1 MFFGKSRKIYEKLND
16 RAYNKELKC
25 NYESVIPHYLMY
37 STLGRADM
45 VRFES
50 YMEMPAAEDAGN
62 LTR

>member
-1 MFFGKSRKIYEKLND
+1 MHT
-16 RAYNKELKC
+16 AYTKELKC